1 MADIHNSD
9 EFLCHK
15 PLSSYTRNGQKISF
29 CHRCKGIIV
38 RTLVE
43 FKFDPSS
50 PASADSP
57 GANNTSMQDWL
68 WHLCDLRPYPE
79 LDKFRPGFEEM
90 ILHIGRELK
99 KNGDEDDPVARA
111 KAAPGGEWTA
121 DPVAAYRW
129 WKAGCVRRAK
139 ERKGKAF
146 VDGSGGSGG
155 DREDGH
161 RHDSSSVK
169 DGHHTDAVP
178 PPPPPPPPPQLLS
191 SAAIHTLSQLRELG
205 IQIAEAS
212 NKKREAVAAQA
223 ARDAAEVRLLAC
235 RKRVDQLQRRCSR
248 SDGSP
253 RPPVP
258 ELLVER
264 VESASLAL
272 QEHEAKLAVV
282 IPEAV
287 ASAAALAQSK
297 ALEHLVRVSG
307 IGEKQ

>member
-1 MADIHNSD
+1 MTLQAC
-9 EFLCHK
+9 FRWRRK
-15 PLSSYTRNGQKISF
+15 R
-29 CHRCKGIIV
+29 IIV

-50 PASADSP
+50 PPSANSP
-57 GANNTSMQDWL
+57 GTNTSMQDWL
-68 WHLCDLRPYPE
+68 WHLCDLRPYPD

-99 KNGDEDDPVARA
+99 KNGDEGDPVARA

-146 VDGSGGSGG
+146 VDGGGGG
-155 DREDGH
+155 DREDRH
-161 RHDSSSVK
+161 RHGSSSVK
-169 DGHHTDAVP
+169 DGHHSDVVVAAA
-178 PPPPPPPPPQLLS
+178 PPPPPPQLLS

-223 ARDAAEVRLLAC
+223 ARDATEVRLLAC
-235 RKRVDQLQRRCSR
+235 RKRVDQLQRRVSR

-258 ELLVER
+258 ELLVEK

-297 ALEHLVRVSG
+297 ELEHLVRVSG
-307 IGEKQ
+307 AGERQ

>member
-15 PLSSYTRNGQKISF
+15 PPSYTRNGQKISF
-29 CHRCKGIIV
+29 CLRCKGIIV

-50 PASADSP
+50 PAPAASP
-57 GANNTSMQDWL
+57 GTNTNTSMQDWL

-79 LDKFRPGFEEM
+79 LEKFRPGFEEM
-90 ILHIGRELK
+90 IQHIGRELK
-99 KNGDEDDPVARA
+99 KNGDEAEPVARA
-111 KAAPGGEWTA
+111 KAAPGGEWTN
-121 DPVAAYRW
+121 DPVAAYTW

-146 VDGSGGSGG
+146 VEGGAG
-155 DREDGH
+155 DREDRH
-161 RHDSSSVK
+161 RHGSSSVK
-169 DGHHTDAVP
+169 DGHYDDVVAAPLP
-178 PPPPPPPPPQLLS
+178 PPPPSAQLLS
-191 SAAIHTLSQLRELG
+191 SAAIHTLSQLHELG
-205 IQIAEAS
+205 LQISEAS

-223 ARDAAEVRLLAC
+223 ARNAAEARLLAC
-235 RKRVDQLQRRCSR
+235 QKRVDQLQRRCSR
-248 SDGSP
+248 SDRSP

-258 ELLVER
+258 YLLVER
-264 VESASLAL
+264 VESTSLAL

-287 ASAAALAQSK
+287 ASATALKESK
-297 ALEHLVRVSG
+297 ALEHLMRVSG
-307 IGEKQ
+307 TGERQ